1 MTGGV
6 TGHDDNPHTYENPP
20 SRNARGRAISI
31 PLSTWVFV
39 PSLRPRSFR
48 SRHGAPASDLR
59 GLRGGRAFWTSLG
72 AVAVQNGNLQLLQLP
87 GTFVMVRQGQPGRQH
102 RFDDRP
108 RHIPGARCGWLGEV
122 GWCHDRKRLGDG
134 PDGIVA
140 SSESGPHIGRQNG
153 IIDRDRGAGRGAG
166 VCVKQF
172 GAAPGK
178 AGGLAVADLPGV
190 RLEFVR
196 AATAPAPTKGRALDH
211 IGFEVR
217 NLEEF
222 CKKLEASGQKLDRP
236 FTRLPNSA
244 TAIAF
249 LTDPWGTYIEITEN
263 LAPPK

>member
-1 MTGGV
+1 MRIHPLATLAAV
-6 TGHDDNPHTYENPP
+6 
-20 SRNARGRAISI
+20 AISV
-31 PLSTWVFV
+31 PLATAGVGAQLAAHG
-39 PSLRPRSFR
+39 PSGVVMGHL
-48 SRHGAPASDLR
+48 HLTAADAAAS
-59 GLRGGRAFWTSLG
+59 RAFWTSLG

-87 GTFVMVRQGQPGRQH
+87 GTFVMVRQGQPGGGSTGSTTDHVTFRV
-102 RFDDRP
+102 RD
-108 RHIPGARCGWLGEV
+108 AAGWAKSAGVTIEN
-122 GWCHDRKRLGDG
+122 GSATA
-134 PDGIVA
+134 PDGIVLRVVGDPALA
-140 SSESGPHIGRQNG
+140 SAARMESISIATVAPDEAQ
-153 IIDRDRGAGRGAG
+153 AWY
-166 VCVKQF
+166 VKQF

-190 RLEFVR
+190 KLEFVR
-196 AATAPAPTKGRALDH
+196 AAAAPAPTKGRALDH

-249 LTDPWGTYIEITEN
+249 LTDPWGTYIELTEN